1 MAKSLTSRAFTLAA
15 LVLCVSGSACS
26 TSGETT
32 TPPQTSLRLA
42 RTTADQLQTALVRL
56 PDVTAEVVAEGG
68 SSVTSLLDL
77 QARKVDISIPLA
89 DVAYLAYGGRLAEI
103 AEPFDQLR
111 GMAVTDLN
119 TVHLLTSRAQSA
131 TRVQDLKG
139 LRVSLGAPGSSTALF
154 TPRLLQAHGI
164 SAGDAR
170 AERLPNAEMLSRL
183 ANGEIDAAFA
193 TYTAPSEAVA
203 TAMRAG
209 ARLIG
214 IEGPVVE
221 EMRTQYPYLKR
232 TLIVSGTYPNQTEA
246 VHTIG
251 VDLVIVCRA
260 DLDEDVVYRL
270 LDAYFATRP
279 AKTPPNLERAPATP
293 IPLHPGAAR
302 YYRQR
307 ELSR

>member
-1 MAKSLTSRAFTLAA
+1 MAHRVNWCVCVAA
-15 LVLCVSGSACS
+15 LAVSVSGWSCSRTESAA
-26 TSGETT
+26 
-32 TPPQTSLRLA
+32 PPRTVLRLA
-42 RTTADQLQTALVRL
+42 KTTADQLQRALARL
-56 PDVTAEVVAEGG
+56 PDVQTEIVAEGG
-68 SSVTSLLDL
+68 SSITSLIDL
-77 QARKVDISIPLA
+77 QRKKVDVSIPLA
-89 DVAYLAYGGRLAEI
+89 DVAYLAYGGRLSEMPEA
-103 AEPFDQLR
+103 FDELR

-119 TVHLLTSRAQSA
+119 TVHLLIAAGVSA
-131 TRVQDLKG
+131 DDVRELKG

-164 SAGDAR
+164 SPADAR
-170 AERLPNAEMLSRL
+170 AERIPNAEMLSRL
-183 ANGEIDAAFA
+183 ASRDIDAAFA

-203 TAMRAG
+203 SAMRAG
-209 ARLIG
+209 ARMID

-232 TLIVSGTYPNQTEA
+232 TLIVSGTYPNQPEA

-251 VDLVIVCRA
+251 VDVVIVCRA
-260 DLDEDVVYRL
+260 DLDENVVYRL

-279 AKTPPNLERAPATP
+279 AMRPPNLERAPATP

>member
-1 MAKSLTSRAFTLAA
+1 MAYLLTSRACAAAA
-15 LVLCVSGSACS
+15 LALCVAAASCS
-26 TSGETT
+26 TAGETT
-32 TPPQTSLRLA
+32 TPPRTSLRLA

-56 PDVTAEVVAEGG
+56 PDVTTEIVAEGG
-68 SSVTSLLDL
+68 SSITSLLDL
-77 QARKVDISIPLA
+77 QGRKVDISIPLA
-89 DVAYLAYGGRLAEI
+89 DVAYLAYGGRLTEI
-103 AEPFDQLR
+103 PKPFDQLR

-119 TVHLLTSRAQSA
+119 TVHLLTARGQTAGSVR
-131 TRVQDLKG
+131 DLKG

-164 SAGDAR
+164 SPGDAR
-170 AERLPNAEMLSRL
+170 AERVPNAEMLSRL
-183 ANGEIDAAFA
+183 ANGDIDAAFA

-203 TAMRAG
+203 AAMRAG
-209 ARLIG
+209 ARLIS

-251 VDLVIVCRA
+251 VDLVLVCRA
-260 DLDEDVVYRL
+260 DLDENVVFRL

-279 AKTPPNLERAPATP
+279 AMTPPNIERAPATP

>member
-1 MAKSLTSRAFTLAA
+1 MAYHMTSQVFTAAA
-15 LVLCVSGSACS
+15 LALCFAASSCS
-26 TSGETT
+26 TAGETT
-32 TPPQTSLRLA
+32 TPSRTSLRLA
-42 RTTADQLQTALVRL
+42 RTTADQLQSALDRL
-56 PDVTAEVVAEGG
+56 PDVNAEIVTEGG
-68 SSVTSLLDL
+68 SSITSLIDL
-77 QARKVDISIPLA
+77 QGRKVDISIPLA
-89 DVAYLAYGGRLAEI
+89 DVAYLAYGGRLSEI
-103 AEPFDQLR
+103 SEPFDQLR

-119 TVHLLTSRAQSA
+119 TVHLLTARGVNAGS
-131 TRVQDLKG
+131 VGELKG

-164 SAGDAR
+164 SAGEAR
-170 AERLPNAEMLSRL
+170 AERIPNAEMLSRL
-183 ANGEIDAAFA
+183 ASGDIDAAFA

-203 TAMRAG
+203 AAMRAG

-221 EMRTQYPYLKR
+221 EMRTQNPYLKR
-232 TLIVSGTYPNQTEA
+232 TLIVGGMYPNQTEA

-251 VDLVIVCRA
+251 VDVVLACRA

-279 AKTPPNLERAPATP
+279 AMTPPNLERAPATP
-293 IPLHPGAAR
+293 IPLHAGAAR